1 MSEVLKYLYLCRI
14 SRLNTVPYSDLRK
27 AAVIV
32 VKTVMGDSYYSD
44 AESFL
49 ISFWRN
55 CMYFFMLYTICVPLL
70 LPSALRFQSR
80 FPLFS
85 FRLL

>member
-55 CMYFFMLYTICVPLL
+55 CMYFFMLLHNLCPTSFTLSLEVPV
-70 LPSALRFQSR
+70 QV
-80 FPLFS
+80 S
-85 FRLL
+85 FIFI